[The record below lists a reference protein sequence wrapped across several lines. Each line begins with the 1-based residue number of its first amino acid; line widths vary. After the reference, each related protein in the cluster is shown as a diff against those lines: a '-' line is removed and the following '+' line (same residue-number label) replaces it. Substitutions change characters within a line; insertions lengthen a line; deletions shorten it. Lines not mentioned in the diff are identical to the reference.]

1 VRSEAIEGAGTGA
14 ILFTVVGSGAHAQ
27 QLAPTSPGLQ
37 LLINS
42 IATAVAVALAIT
54 FTRPLTGGHL
64 NPLATLH
71 AYVSHRVDLRGTIL
85 TIGAQTIGA
94 LLGVG
99 LANVLF
105 NSYAFAVSTNSRVR
119 PETITGEVITTA
131 LLLIV
136 GALSTSKLD
145 TQAGTLIG
153 SYVGA
158 AYWISPSTAF
168 MNPAATIA
176 RTFTNSYA
184 GIAPR
189 SAAAFVATQLVT
201 VAAIFVVIM
210 TVRHRQRQA
219 GD

>member
-1 VRSEAIEGAGTGA
+1 VTSPHGVTKRAAVEGAGTGV

-27 QLAPTSPGLQ
+27 QLAPASPGLQ

-85 TIGAQTIGA
+85 IIGAQTIGA

-105 NSYAFAVSTNSRVR
+105 NSYAFAVSTNSRFR
-119 PETITGEVITTA
+119 PETITGEMITTE
-131 LLLIV
+131 
-136 GALSTSKLD
+136 LS
-145 TQAGTLIG
+145 
-153 SYVGA
+153 
-158 AYWISPSTAF
+158 
-168 MNPAATIA
+168 
-176 RTFTNSYA
+176 
-184 GIAPR
+184 
-189 SAAAFVATQLVT
+189 
-201 VAAIFVVIM
+201 
-210 TVRHRQRQA
+210 VRHRRTWTIPTTSRLA
-219 GD
+219 SGSVACE